1 MQTALTLGE
10 PGGFIRLFVEAG
22 SGIAGLLKRCQVS
35 GVRQSYVQALLAA
48 CGQTA
53 PDVVQSP
60 VSSLQSPLIEPLSER
75 ELEVLALI
83 ADGLSNR
90 EIAAKLVLSLPTI
103 KWHTSNIYGKLG
115 VRNRVTAVARARE
128 LHILS

>member
-1 MQTALTLGE
+1 MLGHARRR
-10 PGGFIRLFVEAG
+10 P
-22 SGIAGLLKRCQVS
+22 
-35 GVRQSYVQALLAA
+35 